1 MKKYDF
7 TKLNMQ
13 FRYARCEEIL
23 DWVIKNI
30 YPDAAMTSS
39 FQASGV
45 VLIDMIKKIQPDFP
59 VYFIDTGYHFPETL
73 EFRDRLIHEWNLNVK
88 TVKSPKKENDPQ
100 NQNKGPLY
108 KSNPD
113 LCCRLNKVEPLK
125 KLKKKLKISVWLS
138 AVRRDQNPNR
148 LSFDMFMHDK
158 KGYIRIHPLI
168 HWSRHKIWQYIYT
181 KKLPFHPL
189 YDRGYTSIG
198 CFPPECTKRNILEDR
213 PRSGRWSG
221 IDKTECGI
229 HLDLV
234 REEEEAWVQQIKL
247 EEKKNE

>member
-1 MKKYDF
+1 MKEYDL

-13 FRYARCEEIL
+13 FRYARCEDIL
-23 DWVIKNI
+23 GWVIENI

-59 VYFIDTGYHFPETL
+59 IYFIDTGYHFPETL

-88 TVKSPKKENDPQ
+88 TVRSAKKKNDPQ

-108 KSNPD
+108 KNNPD

-125 KLKKKLKISVWLS
+125 KLKKKLKISAWLS
-138 AVRRDQNPNR
+138 AVRKDQNSNR
-148 LSFDMFMHDK
+148 LSFDMFMRDK

-168 HWSRHKIWQYIYT
+168 HWSRHKIWQYIYA

-213 PRSGRWSG
+213 PRSGRWPG
-221 IDKTECGI
+221 IDKTECGL

-247 EEKKNE
+247 KEKKNE